1 MFPNRT
7 NYSNYHQTILPL
19 GHDFLVLLVLGAYA
33 NQWEDKMRKAVLLA
47 AICLSMPS
55 LAFAQDAKNAI
66 QKYNDEMAAAINR
79 GDPKSGVGFY
89 ADDAIILPP
98 GSEMIKGKPEILN
111 FQSDAK
117 IAIVDVKPL
126 GPDTAR
132 EIGTFSFKTPD
143 HKEVTGKYVV
153 VWQKI
158 GNEWKNITDIWNTNK

>member
-1 MFPNRT
+1 
-7 NYSNYHQTILPL
+7 
-19 GHDFLVLLVLGAYA
+19 
-33 NQWEDKMRKAVLLA
+33 MRRVALLA
-47 AICLSMPS
+47 AICLTMPS

-89 ADDAIILPP
+89 ADDATILPP
-98 GSEMIKGKPEILN
+98 GSQMIKGKSEILN
-111 FQSDAK
+111 FWAKTGKGLSDAK

-132 EIGTFSFKTPD
+132 EIGTFSFKNAD

-158 GNEWKNITDIWNTNK
+158 GNEWKNTTDIWNTN

>member
-1 MFPNRT
+1 
-7 NYSNYHQTILPL
+7 
-19 GHDFLVLLVLGAYA
+19 
-33 NQWEDKMRKAVLLA
+33 MRRAVLLA

-66 QKYNDEMAAAINR
+66 KKYNDEMAAAINR

-98 GSEMIKGKPEILN
+98 GSEMIKGKPEILD
-111 FQSDAK
+111 FWAKAGQGLSDAK

-132 EIGTFSFKTPD
+132 EIGIFSFKTPD

-153 VWQKI
+153 V
-158 GNEWKNITDIWNTNK
+158 

>member
-98 GSEMIKGKPEILN
+98 GSEMIKGKPEILD
-111 FQSDAK
+111 FWAKAGQGLSDAK

-132 EIGTFSFKTPD
+132 EIGIFSFKTPD

-153 VWQKI
+153 V
-158 GNEWKNITDIWNTNK
+158 

>member
-1 MFPNRT
+1 MQFR
-7 NYSNYHQTILPL
+7 STI
-19 GHDFLVLLVLGAYA
+19 
-33 NQWEDKMRKAVLLA
+33 
-47 AICLSMPS
+47 
-55 LAFAQDAKNAI
+55 
-66 QKYNDEMAAAINR
+66 EMAAAINR

-89 ADDAIILPP
+89 ADDAILPP

-153 VWQKI
+153 V
-158 GNEWKNITDIWNTNK
+158 